1 MAAESASRST
11 SGNCRAPVRGVDVRD
26 KWLGSQVPAKPGTES
41 RCGAVDTGSS
51 GHILVAVG
59 AEVEPEPTAGQPTA
73 GQPTAGQPTAGQ
85 PTAGSPTAGPPGAEQ
100 PPAGTRLKSAI
111 RIVGFDVVGP
121 LIAYAILRKAGLSAV
136 TALILSGVLPAIG
149 VTANAIQRR
158 RVDIIGAV
166 VLAGIVVGAVVGL
179 VSHNARLV
187 LLEGSVPTA
196 VFGVAC
202 LSSLRAPKPLLFGFA
217 HEFVGPESARG
228 REMTRL
234 WQFAAYQHAYRVVT
248 AVWGVGY
255 LVEAGVRVA
264 IVENTSTG
272 TALAASKFLPYV
284 SAAILAGWT
293 VAYAR
298 YQWRKA

>member
-1 MAAESASRST
+1 MAADPVSRST

-73 GQPTAGQPTAGQ
+73 GPPTAEP
-85 PTAGSPTAGPPGAEQ
+85 PTAGPPGAEQ

-111 RIVGFDVVGP
+111 RIVCFDVVGP

-149 VTANAIQRR
+149 VTANAIRRR

>member
-1 MAAESASRST
+1 MT
-11 SGNCRAPVRGVDVRD
+11 SGS
-26 KWLGSQVPAKPGTES
+26 K
-41 RCGAVDTGSS
+41 
-51 GHILVAVG
+51 
-59 AEVEPEPTAGQPTA
+59 EVEPEPTAGQPTA
-73 GQPTAGQPTAGQ
+73 EQ
-85 PTAGSPTAGPPGAEQ
+85 PGAEQ
-100 PPAGTRLKSAI
+100 PLSGTKLKSAA
-111 RIVGFDVVGP
+111 RIAAFDVVGP
-121 LIAYAILRKAGLSAV
+121 LIAYALLRKAGLSAV

-149 VTANAIQRR
+149 VTTNAIQRR
-158 RVDIIGAV
+158 RLDIIGAV
-166 VLAGIVVGAVVGL
+166 VLAGIVVGAVLVL

-196 VFGVAC
+196 VFGLAC

-217 HEFVGPESARG
+217 HEFVGPDSARG

-234 WQFAAYQHAYRVVT
+234 WQFAGYRRAYRVVT

-272 TALAASKFLPYV
+272 TALVASKFLPYV

-293 VAYAR
+293 TAYAR
-298 YQWRKA
+298 YQWRKV